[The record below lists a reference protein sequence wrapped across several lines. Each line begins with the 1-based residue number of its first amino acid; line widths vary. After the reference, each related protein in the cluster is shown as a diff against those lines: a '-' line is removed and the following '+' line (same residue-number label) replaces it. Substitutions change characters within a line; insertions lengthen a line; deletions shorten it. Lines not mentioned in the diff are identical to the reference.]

1 METTQY
7 SGMQT
12 FVQLLIIAA
21 LILGLAYITIQN
33 AKSHAEELKLIRM
46 EMNSMEEGEPLNE
59 AQQDYKRETMWSE
72 HLSNVQDSPF
82 E

>member
-1 METTQY
+1 MDTQY

-12 FVQLLIIAA
+12 FVQLLVIAA

-33 AKSHAEELKLIRM
+33 AKSHAEELKLIRV
-46 EMNSMEEGEPLNE
+46 EMDSMEEGEQLDE
-59 AQQDYKRETMWSE
+59 RFKDYSEEMWSQHMIE
-72 HLSNVQDSPF
+72 HDENPF